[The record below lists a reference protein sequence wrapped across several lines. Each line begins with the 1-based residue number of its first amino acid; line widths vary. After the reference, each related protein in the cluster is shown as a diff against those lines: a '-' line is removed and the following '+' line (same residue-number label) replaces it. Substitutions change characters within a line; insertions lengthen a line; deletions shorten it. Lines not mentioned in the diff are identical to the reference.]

1 MNPTPINEV
10 VVSDRNTTNCLNDF
24 NELNKEKIM
33 LKIRFFLNEP
43 NGKP

>member
-1 MNPTPINEV
+1 MNPDACWHQIEKSNRLFQWIST
-10 VVSDRNTTNCLNDF
+10 SL
-24 NELNKEKIM
+24 KQEKIM